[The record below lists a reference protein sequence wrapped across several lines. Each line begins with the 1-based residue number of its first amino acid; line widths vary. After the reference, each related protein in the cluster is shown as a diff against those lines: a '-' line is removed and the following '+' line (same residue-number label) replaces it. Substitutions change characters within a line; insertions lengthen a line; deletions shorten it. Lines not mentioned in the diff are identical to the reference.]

1 MDKEMQFLLHRFKDL
16 DQQAYYRNITT
27 FSDFL
32 TLNERSTLQ
41 ENLEDYYCHISFFG
55 GYDLSERQIAIF
67 QSDAP
72 FFYENVPI
80 SCIEIKPLSKK
91 YAEKL
96 THRDVLGAFMH
107 SGIERDQIGDILIIS
122 DIIYV
127 FCTEKI
133 SAYIMQEIS
142 RIKHTS
148 VMTRIV
154 PMQDFDY
161 QPEFKEVTTT
171 ISSNRLDTFTAAA
184 CNMSRGQTA
193 EYIRSDQVF
202 INGRLCNDVNHRL
215 NDGDVIS
222 FRGKGK
228 VVFDGVLGNT
238 KKEKLRIRY
247 RWYQ

>member
-1 MDKEMQFLLHRFKDL
+1 
-16 DQQAYYRNITT
+16 
-27 FSDFL
+27 
-32 TLNERSTLQ
+32 
-41 ENLEDYYCHISFFG
+41 
-55 GYDLSERQIAIF
+55 
-67 QSDAP
+67 
-72 FFYENVPI
+72 
-80 SCIEIKPLSKK
+80 
-91 YAEKL
+91 
-96 THRDVLGAFMH
+96 
-107 SGIERDQIGDILIIS
+107 
-122 DIIYV
+122 
-127 FCTEKI
+127 
-133 SAYIMQEIS
+133 
-142 RIKHTS
+142 
-148 VMTRIV
+148 MTRIV

-184 CNMSRGQTA
+184 CNMSRGQTS